1 MKGARLLTIFGGRSS
16 MIAGATGVGAHL
28 CGNTFVMRIIAL
40 FLVSCLFSFRQPV
53 SIGAQPALIG
63 PLPFSAG
70 HRPAF
75 SGEASFSCLI
85 DGTPF
90 SANSTDGMANAAF
103 KTAKDIITFSLVGMD
118 AKYKGKIPPQFN
130 FTVAPSGTC
139 QFKSG
144 DTNHKYSAKYSPAD
158 YNDAYNAESGSA
170 TITSITASRI
180 QGVFSGVFSGM
191 GKTFKVTN
199 GKFDLPVAKYSPPL
213 L

>member
-1 MKGARLLTIFGGRSS
+1 M
-16 MIAGATGVGAHL
+16 
-28 CGNTFVMRIIAL
+28 AL
-40 FLVSCLFSFRQPV
+40 FLLSFLFSFREPASTGHQLASNGHQLA
-53 SIGAQPALIG
+53 SIGHQPA
-63 PLPFSAG
+63 ST
-70 HRPAF
+70 
-75 SGEASFSCLI
+75 GEASFSCLI

-90 SANSTDGMANAAF
+90 SSNSTDGMANAAF
-103 KTAKDIITFSLVGMD
+103 KTAKDIITFSLVSMD
-118 AKYKGKIPPQFN
+118 AKYKGKIPPQFS

-144 DTNHKYSAKYSPAD
+144 DTNNKYSAKYSPAD

-170 TITSITASRI
+170 TITSITATRI
-180 QGVFSGVFSGM
+180 QGTFSGVFSGM